1 MTVFFEAET
10 LVVDERPDRSVVDVQ
25 TALGQLGDQ
34 ATQGEAT
41 RTTTDE
47 QPVPMLARNFPR
59 LVATHLPRRGASGST
74 VAIQPPDR
82 RTHPDPEP
90 RSRRVTRGTTVLDGS
105 DNPLPQVHRIWRAID
120 AGLLSS
126 QHRESQALRA
136 VEQKTTRLHVIPL

>member
-74 VAIQPPDR
+74 D
-82 RTHPDPEP
+82 E
-90 RSRRVTRGTTVLDGS
+90 RSAPWNKKRLGFMSSRSSTTL
-105 DNPLPQVHRIWRAID
+105 A
-120 AGLLSS
+120 
-126 QHRESQALRA
+126 ES
-136 VEQKTTRLHVIPL
+136 K